1 VKVRGF
7 RVELGEVEAA
17 LGRHESVGEAVVAVA
32 RAAAS
37 EDKRIVA
44 YVVGR
49 PETKPRADEL
59 LGFLRGQLPEYML
72 PSAFVVLDALPL
84 LPNGKINRGALPPP
98 PEGLEGESAG
108 EADAAPRD
116 ELERTIADA
125 WREVLGGAEVGIR
138 ANFFSDLGGHS
149 LLAVQAVLKL
159 RERLGPQVSFV
170 DMFQFPTV
178 SALAEHWRGGA
189 DGLPSRAEV
198 DEQTR
203 ARQESAR
210 RRRRFKQSRLE
221 LSAE

>member
-1 VKVRGF
+1 
-7 RVELGEVEAA
+7 
-17 LGRHESVGEAVVAVA
+17 
-32 RAAAS
+32 
-37 EDKRIVA
+37 
-44 YVVGR
+44 
-49 PETKPRADEL
+49 
-59 LGFLRGQLPEYML
+59 ML

-98 PEGLEGESAG
+98 EALAAAPPR

-125 WREVLGGAEVGIR
+125 WREVLGVAEVGVR
-138 ANFFSDLGGHS
+138 DNFFSDLGGHS

-178 SALAEHWRGGA
+178 ASLAGHWRGAA
-189 DGLPSRAEV
+189 DALPSRAEA
-198 DEQTR
+198 DEHAS
-203 ARQESAR
+203 ARQESAL
-210 RRRRFKQSRLE
+210 RRRRFKQSRLQ